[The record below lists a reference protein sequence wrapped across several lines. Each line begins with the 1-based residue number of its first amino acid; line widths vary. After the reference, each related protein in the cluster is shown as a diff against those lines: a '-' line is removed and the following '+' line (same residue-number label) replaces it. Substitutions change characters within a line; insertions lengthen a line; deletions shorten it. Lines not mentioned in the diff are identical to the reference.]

1 MKQSFLSF
9 HVQVDTTN
17 IAANSFYIYRIS
29 AFNLVTVGDTL
40 YSPEATIP
48 ASAVPT
54 APTVSFVTSTETTI
68 TVSWDIPLS
77 DLTVTGFRLYV
88 TWRKVVMDGGKGW

>member
-1 MKQSFLSF
+1 M
-9 HVQVDTTN
+9 DTTN

-29 AFNLVTVGDTL
+29 GFNLVTVGDTL

-88 TWRKVVMDGGKGW
+88 TWMTWRLGGWEGWSWGDGAGG